1 VLAGGHRGR
10 GYSAADGPARRPV
23 DSIRAVDGYRLVHPQ
38 EIQFRDIDGLG
49 HVNNAVY
56 LNYLENAKIAY
67 FREVI
72 GDVDLDRLGIVAD
85 VKIAFRSPSFLGET
99 LAFGVRVSR
108 VGTKSMEFSF
118 AVHGGDG
125 RLVAEGTSVHVTF
138 DYDRREPI
146 PIPDDWRE
154 RIEAYEAESLA
165 TT

>member
-1 VLAGGHRGR
+1 MAPD
-10 GYSAADGPARRPV
+10 A
-23 DSIRAVDGYRLVHPQ
+23 SIRAVDGYRLVHPQ

-56 LNYLENAKIAY
+56 LNYLENAKITY
-67 FREVI
+67 FREVV

-99 LAFGVRVSR
+99 LAIGIRVSR
-108 VGTKSMEFSF
+108 VGTKSMEFAF
-118 AVHGGDG
+118 AAHGADG

-146 PIPDDWRE
+146 PIPEEWRE

>member
-1 VLAGGHRGR
+1 M
-10 GYSAADGPARRPV
+10 AR
-23 DSIRAVDGYRLVHPQ
+23 DASIPPVDGYRLVHSQ
-38 EIQFRDIDGLG
+38 DVQFRDIDGLG

-72 GDVDLDRLGIVAD
+72 GSVELDRLGIVAD
-85 VKIAFRSPSFLGET
+85 VKIAFRSPTFLGET
-99 LAFGVRVSR
+99 LAFGIRVAR
-108 VGTKSMEFSF
+108 IGTTSIEFAF
-118 AVHGGDG
+118 AVEGPDG

-138 DYDRREPI
+138 DYETRSPVAVPEE
-146 PIPDDWRE
+146 WRS

>member
-1 VLAGGHRGR
+1 MAPD
-10 GYSAADGPARRPV
+10 A
-23 DSIRAVDGYRLVHPQ
+23 SIRAVDGYRLVHLQ
-38 EIQFRDIDGLG
+38 DVQFRDIDGLG

-99 LAFGVRVSR
+99 LQMGVRVSR
-108 VGTKSMEFSF
+108 VGTKSLEFSF
-118 AVHGGDG
+118 AVHGPDG